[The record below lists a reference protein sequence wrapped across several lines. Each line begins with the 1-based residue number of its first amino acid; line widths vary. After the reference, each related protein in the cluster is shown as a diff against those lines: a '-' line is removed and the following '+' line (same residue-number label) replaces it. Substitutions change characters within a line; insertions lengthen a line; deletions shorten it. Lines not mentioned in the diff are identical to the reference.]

1 MNPFTDRKLTSL
13 SFAPLGRIDGSRAE
27 QVARTIG
34 TILDD
39 PFAEYANPKNTRVG
53 TKLRSYDP
61 VREIVDNGG
70 GAFLVSRSRDVLLGI
85 GRHVVPVTVGRVD
98 VSEVDF
104 SCLYS
109 KPLLDLAESWFAA
122 VAELVQPYWGVVETA
137 PARRA
142 LNGQFLRPDAPG
154 VRPLPSGIPRLR
166 AISELASTAH
176 PFLLAWINYWSP
188 ATCDLL
194 RFPDPA
200 RDADLLSRSRQL
212 ATGGWLVKLTDAPLD
227 PARSEHLRALVDGYA
242 RFPAI
247 GQR

>member
-1 MNPFTDRKLTSL
+1 MNPFADQKLTSL
-13 SFAPLGRIDGSRAE
+13 TFAPPERIDGACAE
-27 QVARTIG
+27 QIARTIG
-34 TILDD
+34 TILGD
-39 PFAEYANPKNTRVG
+39 PFAEYANPKNARVG
-53 TKLRSYDP
+53 ARLTSYRP
-61 VREIVDNGG
+61 IREILDDGG
-70 GAFLVSRSRDVLLGI
+70 RAFLVSKSRDVTLGL
-85 GRHVVPVTVGRVD
+85 GCHVVPVTVGRLA

-104 SCLYS
+104 ACAYS
-109 KPLLDLAESWFAA
+109 EPLLGLAESWFAA

-154 VRPLPSGIPRLR
+154 VRPLPPGIPRIR
-166 AISELASTAH
+166 AIRELASKAH
-176 PFLLAWINYWSP
+176 PLVLAWINYWSP

-194 RFPDPA
+194 RFPDPT

-212 ATGGWLVKLTDAPLD
+212 ATGGWLVRLTDDPLD
-227 PARSEHLRALVDGYA
+227 PARPEHLRALVEGYA